1 MRVLLIAIVVTL
13 FIPLV
18 LYSSLGHSSSERKA
32 VSEEV
37 QHSKPK
43 NTGRKLDSVYTGISK
58 SQNKPKIPV
67 SIIQPTKNV
76 STEPTSNPTS
86 SDTPGDPT
94 RTDKGLSRGFLESLN
109 SKEIVYNSEKYQA
122 LAPDDVVFIIQVHK
136 RIHYLRYLLESFEA
150 AKGIE
155 KVLLIFSHDYYDEE
169 INNLIRSIKYTK
181 VGTHS
186 TRTLKMCCCLLVVL
200 LFVLICASV
209 PLTIDTLNPLMYVSL
224 SYTGCEVVGIFL

>member
-1 MRVLLIAIVVTL
+1 MRALLIAIVVTL

-18 LYSSLGHSSSERKA
+18 LYSSLGHSGSQSIA
-32 VSEEV
+32 ALVEV
-37 QHSKPK
+37 HQPKPK
-43 NTGRKLDSVYTGISK
+43 NTGRKLDSVPTGMSK
-58 SQNKPKIPV
+58 NQNKPKIPV
-67 SIIQPTKNV
+67 SNVKPTKNV
-76 STEPTSNPTS
+76 STDTRSNPTS

-94 RTDKGLSRGFLESLN
+94 RTDVELSRGFLERLN

-150 AKGIE
+150 AQGIE

-169 INNLIRSIKYTK
+169 INNLIRSIQYTK

-186 TRTLKMCCCLLVVL
+186 TTTLKMWCCLLVVL
-200 LFVLICASV
+200 LFVLICVNVAF
-209 PLTIDTLNPLMYVSL
+209 TRECM
-224 SYTGCEVVGIFL
+224 